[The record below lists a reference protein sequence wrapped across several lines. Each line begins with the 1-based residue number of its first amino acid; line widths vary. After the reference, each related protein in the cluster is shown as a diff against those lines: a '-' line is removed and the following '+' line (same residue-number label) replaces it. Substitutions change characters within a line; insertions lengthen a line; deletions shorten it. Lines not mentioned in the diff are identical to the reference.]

1 MESIL
6 SIKEVKK
13 VYKDGTCALKGIS
26 LEVPKGCIYGLLG
39 PNGAGKT
46 TLISIMTTLLSK
58 TEGKV
63 YVDGIDLDNAP
74 DTIRKLIG
82 VTFQESINE
91 RDLTGMEILISHGA
105 LYGMRAGEVAKRTE
119 DMLNMMGLSDVANK
133 YVNTYSGGMRRRLEI
148 IKGMMTE
155 PTVLFLDEPTL
166 GLDPQS
172 RHQIWNFLKEIKKK
186 GTTIF
191 VTSHYIDEIER
202 NADHVAFID
211 RGKVI
216 EQGVP
221 STLTDKYSKLNSE
234 GKSTLEDIFLYFIEH
249 SKGGTIE

>member
-1 MESIL
+1 
-6 SIKEVKK
+6 
-13 VYKDGTCALKGIS
+13 
-26 LEVPKGCIYGLLG
+26 
-39 PNGAGKT
+39 
-46 TLISIMTTLLSK
+46 
-58 TEGKV
+58 
-63 YVDGIDLDNAP
+63 
-74 DTIRKLIG
+74 
-82 VTFQESINE
+82 
-91 RDLTGMEILISHGA
+91 
-105 LYGMRAGEVAKRTE
+105 
-119 DMLNMMGLSDVANK
+119 MMGLSDVANK